1 MGHPRKL
8 TLAIPAIALGLIAAD
23 VAHAETTYF
32 QELLI
37 NGDFE
42 TGDLTGWEED
52 NAYGGRK
59 WEVLTG
65 PTGASFMSPADVS
78 SSFASPFNAGPVSMP
93 WGTLLQQ
100 IDLESLTFPTIEV
113 EIPGSASGSTSGP
126 TLGDHGIVPDSTL
139 YPTFDGSQGGS
150 FPVTTPTGTGSGSGP
165 STTTTTTV
173 PLVPTDRLD
182 ISVEAIYGYDR
193 VGFEVRFLAGDGT
206 VLRID
211 DLGQHGYLPDIGEGP
226 WDGTSKLVEDSVL
239 IPDGTRFISFWGRT
253 ELVNGSWLDAGFDNA
268 SLLLQLEPSV
278 AVPEP
283 ASLGL
288 LAAGGLLLR
297 RRR

>member
-1 MGHPRKL
+1 MGYPCKL
-8 TLAIPAIALGLIAAD
+8 TLAIPAVALGLIAAD

-65 PTGASFMSPADVS
+65 PTGASFMSPADVD

-113 EIPGSASGSTSGP
+113 ETQGSTPDDGGLGHDRLTFPASDPYPDMAHGTGTTFGVPGSGNGTGSTS
-126 TLGDHGIVPDSTL
+126 
-139 YPTFDGSQGGS
+139 
-150 FPVTTPTGTGSGSGP
+150 
-165 STTTTTTV
+165 TTTTV

-226 WDGTSKLVEDSVL
+226 WDGTSKLVENSVL